1 MRLQKKQRPLTAQV
15 TFAVIL
21 MAVLSLVLVA
31 AFSVYAV
38 LQVDG
43 TALERE
49 RFFVRSGLTEQIEG
63 LSREQRSVT
72 LWNDSVLNAKAGNQD
87 WMRQNI
93 SVWMSSYYGH
103 DRVYVLDERD
113 RPVHAMQDGA
123 VVEASTFD
131 AAASGIAP
139 LVRRLRDQ
147 MRSTAPAE
155 AGLVDVALL
164 GGTPAIVG
172 VQPIVPD
179 NDRVSQEAGTEYVHV
194 SVQLIDADLIGRIA
208 EHYQLE
214 NAAYVAAEPGTQ
226 AAVPLADTQGKP
238 IGYLTWRP
246 DRPGLALM
254 RQAAPALIIAALL
267 ALAMLGFLLRR
278 LRRASRQLQTSENDA
293 QYLAFHDTLTELP
306 NRALFEDRL
315 DRALATVRR
324 GRGRMALLCID
335 IDRFK
340 HVNDT
345 LGHPAGDLLVK
356 QVATRLGEGVRQ
368 VDTVARVGG
377 DEFAIVLVDIRN
389 VRTAEAVAERILADL
404 REPFNLSGDQ
414 VFVSASIG
422 IALSPENGTEA
433 RELLRKADIALYEA
447 KRGGRDRFAV
457 FAGDMDDILMHKRRI
472 EQDLRLVLDA
482 DRPIG
487 LTYQPVFAIDGRTLL
502 GAEAILAWE
511 QSNLPT
517 SQLLAIAAERGMT
530 GLVTTKMLKAACD
543 LARESEVP
551 WIAVTLPLAF
561 LRQES
566 AADMVLST
574 LADAGVSASR
584 LQVDIGE
591 NVLVDGNANVQTALQ
606 LLRDAG
612 ICVALD
618 DFGTGPSSLTM
629 LRRRAVD
636 KLKIDR
642 SFVALLGG
650 PDPAAAIVKAVAELA
665 TAFGMR
671 VAAEGVETE
680 QQRAKLAAL
689 GCHEMQGPLLSPR
702 LSALQLVELTRP
714 GRAAEVRDAG

>member
-1 MRLQKKQRPLTAQV
+1 MRLQKKPRPLTSQV
-15 TFAVIL
+15 TFTVIL
-21 MAVLSLVLVA
+21 VAVLSLVLVA

-43 TALERE
+43 AALERQ

-72 LWNDSVLNAKAGNQD
+72 LWNDSVVNAKAGNQD
-87 WMRQNI
+87 WMRENL

-113 RPVHAMQDGA
+113 QPVHAMQDGA
-123 VVEASTFD
+123 VVEASAFD
-131 AAASGIAP
+131 DAASGVLP
-139 LVRRLRDQ
+139 LVKRLREQ
-147 MRSTAPAE
+147 MLSTAPAE
-155 AGLVDVALL
+155 AGLVDTVLL
-164 GGTPAIVG
+164 GTTPAIVS

-179 NDRVSQEAGTEYVHV
+179 TDRVSQEAGTEYVHV
-194 SVQLIDADLIGRIA
+194 SVQLIDSDLIGRIA
-208 EHYQLE
+208 EHYQLDD
-214 NAAYVAAEPGTQ
+214 ATFVAAEPSTP

-246 DRPGLALM
+246 DRPGIALM
-254 RQAAPALIIAALL
+254 RQAAPALVIAALL
-267 ALAMLGFLLRR
+267 ALAMLAFLLRR

-356 QVATRLGEGVRQ
+356 QVAARLGDGVRE

-447 KRGGRDRFAV
+447 KRNGRDRFAV
-457 FAGDMDDILMHKRRI
+457 FAGDMDDILMHKRRV
-472 EQDLRLVLDA
+472 EQDLRLLLDT

-487 LTYQPVFAIDGRTLL
+487 LAYQPVFAVDGRTLL
-502 GAEAILAWE
+502 GAEAVLAWE
-511 QSNLPT
+511 QSNMPT
-517 SQLLAIAAERGMT
+517 AQLLAIAAERGMM
-530 GLVTTKMLKAACD
+530 GLLTTKMLRAACELVHASD
-543 LARESEVP
+543 VP
-551 WIAVTLPLAF
+551 WIAIALPLAF
-561 LRQES
+561 LRQETAS
-566 AADMVLST
+566 DLVLST
-574 LADAGVSASR
+574 LADAGVPASR
-584 LQVDIGE
+584 IQVDIGE
-591 NVLVDGNANVQTALQ
+591 NVLVDGNANVQASLQ
-606 LLRDAG
+606 ILRDAG

-629 LRRRAVD
+629 LRRRVVD

-665 TAFGMR
+665 SALGMR

-680 QQRAKLAAL
+680 EQRTKLAAL
-689 GCHEMQGPLLSPR
+689 GCHEMQGTLLSPR
-702 LSALQLVELTRP
+702 LSAFQLAELMRP
-714 GRAAEVRDAG
+714 GRATDLRDAG